1 MNVEEVVLDF
11 AEARDVPLME
21 IDSDIDDEEDT
32 RFTGRSQNYVD
43 ETMELEL
50 LTKLNLFR

>member
-32 RFTGRSQNYVD
+32 RFIGRSQNYVD

>member
-1 MNVEEVVLDF
+1 MLDF
-11 AEARDVPLME
+11 AEDRDVPLME